1 MKIDRDL
8 LIRVVVALES
18 GRDIDVD
25 DLLTREL
32 SSVPFSI
39 ATLDGCIREA
49 TGKSDLS
56 NILQKNVSQDQPPQN
71 QEQTCTIIDGMAA
84 VQSLG
89 NSAGAKTF
97 GEWCDN
103 FTKFVTSHFTERCTR
118 VDLVFDQYTPNSIK
132 GSTRIK
138 RKGGK
143 KKGIR
148 KEVESRDQRIGRGDK
163 FITTEENKRSLTN
176 FVSTEISESY
186 ERHPR
191 RELVVSGGFK
201 EVRRSWSSVREDL
214 QGLSSSQE
222 EAERGL
228 SSMPEMRLSV
238 VTSKSTSYAEIQ
250 MSLFFFWLTSTIFV
264 MKCGCFLELPE
275 RSASSQSTE
284 LRFQKKRET
293 PCWPFYL
300 SIEIIVWSLSGMI
313 VTDWTKVPKFVHT

>member
-1 MKIDRDL
+1 
-8 LIRVVVALES
+8 
-18 GRDIDVD
+18 
-25 DLLTREL
+25 
-32 SSVPFSI
+32 
-39 ATLDGCIREA
+39 
-49 TGKSDLS
+49 
-56 NILQKNVSQDQPPQN
+56 
-71 QEQTCTIIDGMAA
+71 MAA

-132 GSTRIK
+132 GSTRMK

-148 KEVESRDQRIGRGDK
+148 KEVESRDQRIGNWDK

-222 EAERGL
+222 EADTRIVLHARDATL
-228 SSMPEMRLSV
+228 SGVNVICRDTDVLVLLLAHKHNLCDEVWMFSG
-238 VTSKSTSYAEIQ
+238 TS
-250 MSLFFFWLTSTIFV
+250 
-264 MKCGCFLELPE
+264 
-275 RSASSQSTE
+275 R
-284 LRFQKKRET
+284 KKRFI
-293 PCWPFYL
+293 PVHR
-300 SIEIIVWSLSGMI
+300 IEI
-313 VTDWTKVPKFVHT
+313 PE

>member
-1 MKIDRDL
+1 
-8 LIRVVVALES
+8 
-18 GRDIDVD
+18 
-25 DLLTREL
+25 
-32 SSVPFSI
+32 
-39 ATLDGCIREA
+39 
-49 TGKSDLS
+49 
-56 NILQKNVSQDQPPQN
+56 
-71 QEQTCTIIDGMAA
+71 MAA

-132 GSTRIK
+132 GSTRMK

-148 KEVESRDQRIGRGDK
+148 KEVESRDQRIGNWDK

-191 RELVVSGGFK
+191 RELVVGHLLEKIFRAYPLVK
-201 EVRRSWSSVREDL
+201 KK
-214 QGLSSSQE
+214 QT
-222 EAERGL
+222 RGL

-250 MSLFFFWLTSTIFV
+250 MSLFFFWLTSTIF
-264 MKCGCFLELPE
+264 
-275 RSASSQSTE
+275 
-284 LRFQKKRET
+284 
-293 PCWPFYL
+293 
-300 SIEIIVWSLSGMI
+300 
-313 VTDWTKVPKFVHT
+313 